1 VGDPQAL
8 LKQRREALFAEPLA
22 PARQRRAVEGQLVP
36 EHMLAA
42 EILKVGVLDP
52 AGAERFVAQR
62 MHVLEDEQTRHQ
74 TDRQRRLAVAGRVN
88 LAQPPVEEA
97 PVDLSGQPHQRMAH
111 VDDPLQHRPEQVR
124 LPIVPRPRHSDPR
137 SRIDDGIESE
147 TGQNR
152 NHKSQEYGLRT
163 RAFLQKSL
171 PPRRQSPLYQ
181 PPAGSSLQATK

>member
-1 VGDPQAL
+1 MGHRLGLDGGVDRDPLEVLGGQSACVVGDPQAL

-42 EILKVGVLDP
+42 EILEVRILNP
-52 AGAERFVAQR
+52 ARAERFVAQR

-88 LAQPPVEEA
+88 LAQAPVEEA

-137 SRIDDGIESE
+137 FP
-147 TGQNR
+147 NR
-152 NHKSQEYGLRT
+152 
-163 RAFLQKSL
+163 
-171 PPRRQSPLYQ
+171 
-181 PPAGSSLQATK
+181 

>member
-1 VGDPQAL
+1 M
-8 LKQRREALFAEPLA
+8 R
-22 PARQRRAVEGQLVP
+22 
-36 EHMLAA
+36 
-42 EILKVGVLDP
+42 
-52 AGAERFVAQR
+52 
-62 MHVLEDEQTRHQ
+62 EDEQTRHQ

-152 NHKSQEYGLRT
+152 NLEGYVRSLGRGLGVANGDLT
-163 RAFLQKSL
+163 
-171 PPRRQSPLYQ
+171 
-181 PPAGSSLQATK
+181 